1 MMREVVDDGRSVF
14 LSSHTLSEVERVADR
29 VGIIRHGHLIAVE
42 EVAALRRKKMRR
54 VEIDVDGALAAA
66 DLAGVRGIR
75 DLDIRADRVELNFD
89 GDMAQLLAAVT
100 AKARLRDIHTQEAE
114 LEDIFLTYYK
124 DES

>member
-1 MMREVVDDGRSVF
+1 MTSLPAPADVGAPLVVRTVP
-14 LSSHTLSEVERVADR
+14 
-29 VGIIRHGHLIAVE
+29 
-42 EVAALRRKKMRR
+42 
-54 VEIDVDGALAAA
+54 LAAD

-75 DLDIRADRVELNFD
+75 DLDLRADRVELNFD

>member
-1 MMREVVDDGRSVF
+1 
-14 LSSHTLSEVERVADR
+14 
-29 VGIIRHGHLIAVE
+29 
-42 EVAALRRKKMRR
+42 MRR
-54 VEIDVDGALAAA
+54 VEIDVDGALAAD

-75 DLDIRADRVELNFD
+75 DLDLRADRVELNFD